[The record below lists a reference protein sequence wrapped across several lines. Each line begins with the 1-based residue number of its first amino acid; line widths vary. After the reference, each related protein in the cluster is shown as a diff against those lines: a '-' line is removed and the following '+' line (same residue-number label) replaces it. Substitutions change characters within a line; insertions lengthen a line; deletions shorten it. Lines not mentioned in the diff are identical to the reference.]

1 MPTPRRWTVAG
12 YRPASRLLRKQWSR
26 CWGVA
31 AGERILAAYPYACM
45 YADYLRGETVA
56 AAVDGRQAGKAQSM
70 TEASPLAVVGWL
82 PCLSRGP
89 TAAKR

>member
-56 AAVDGRQAGKAQSM
+56 EKNAHLRSM
-70 TEASPLAVVGWL
+70 
-82 PCLSRGP
+82 
-89 TAAKR
+89 AAKLGRLRA